1 VSSSEYRLYQHVKRP
16 EWGFS
21 TIVSLEDDR
30 TTFLFVDGIQR
41 TFKLA
46 HVHMMEL
53 VTTLDDA
60 AAEAC
65 RKLAAYATVTAR
77 GTVAKVKRPAAKKKP
92 KVAAPPATPPAAP

>member
-53 VTTLDDA
+53 VTVLDE
-60 AAEAC
+60 AAELAC
-65 RKLAAYATVTAR
+65 KKLAAYATITAR
-77 GTVAKVKRPAAKKKP
+77 GTVAKVKRPPAKKKP
-92 KVAAPPATPPAAP
+92 KVVAPPATPPVP